1 MKWTLLAL
9 LVSITSVTMAQ
20 KIEIVS
26 PVNYLALGDS
36 YTVGESVSSELNWP
50 SQLHKA
56 LTDRGYS
63 VNKTTIIAKT
73 GWRTDQ
79 LIEAITRENPQKNTL
94 VSLLI
99 GVNNQYQGRPIESMQ
114 QDFKCLV
121 AEAISRA
128 GGSKRQVFVVSIPDY
143 AFTPFGQTRDQERIT
158 KELNQY
164 NQWQAD
170 YCRNEGIAWVDI
182 TSISRLGLDQPELV
196 ASDGLHPS
204 AEQYERWVEKILKE
218 LFD

>member
-36 YTVGESVSSELNWP
+36 YTVGESVSSQLTWP

-79 LIEAITRENPQKNTL
+79 LIEAITRENPQNNTL

-114 QDFKCLV
+114 QDFKCLL
-121 AEAISRA
+121 AEAVTRA
-128 GGSKRQVFVVSIPDY
+128 GGSKKQVFVVSIPDY
-143 AFTPFGQTRDQERIT
+143 AFTPFGQTRDHERIT
-158 KELNQY
+158 AELNQY
-164 NQWQAD
+164 NQWQAE
-170 YCRNEGIAWVDI
+170 YCRTEGIAWVDI
-182 TSISRLGLDQPELV
+182 TSISRLGLEQPELV